1 LMVAFWQVQKSEAA
15 AVWAYAASWALA
27 AVAGRFFWR
36 SISGGHEREELEP
49 GTTNTLVRYG
59 APRAPAAL
67 LSQGLF
73 WIDYF
78 VASYFVSAGDVTAAE
93 VGVYSACVRVALAM
107 VLFLT
112 AVSYVFSPFVAD
124 LHARGERDR
133 LDALFKAITRW
144 TIAGTIPVL
153 LLLLIVPTAILRIFG
168 GTEFASG
175 SDALR
180 ILVIGQAIN
189 VSVGAAG
196 FVLIMAGRTGWDLVV
211 YGVSAALDLTLAW
224 ILVPKFGIEG
234 AAAAQAITIAVSN
247 WLRLALVRRFVGIFP
262 WDRTYVRLIVPTL
275 ACAAGMLV
283 ARALTSGTAWY
294 VQLVA
299 VTIIGTIAYL
309 PTLLA
314 VGLTPKEKI
323 ALRNGL
329 AKLRSR

>member
-1 LMVAFWQVQKSEAA
+1 
-15 AVWAYAASWALA
+15 
-27 AVAGRFFWR
+27 
-36 SISGGHEREELEP
+36 
-49 GTTNTLVRYG
+49 
-59 APRAPAAL
+59 
-67 LSQGLF
+67 
-73 WIDYF
+73 

-93 VGVYSACVRVALAM
+93 VGVYSACVRVALVM

-144 TIAGTIPVL
+144 TVAGTIPLL
-153 LLLLIVPTAILRIFG
+153 LLLLILPQSILRIFG
-168 GTEFASG
+168 GSEFASG

-224 ILVPKFGIEG
+224 ILVPRFGIEG
-234 AAAAQAITIAVSN
+234 AAASQAITIAVSN

-262 WDRTYVRLIVPTL
+262 WDLTYLRLVLPTL
-275 ACAAGMLV
+275 ACAAAMLAAHEV
-283 ARALTSGTAWY
+283 TIETKWY
-294 VQLVA
+294 VQLV
-299 VTIIGTIAYL
+299 VVGVIGAIAYVPAL
-309 PTLLA
+309 IA
-314 VGLTPKEKI
+314 FGLTPKEKI
-323 ALRNGL
+323 ALRNGVSKIR
-329 AKLRSR
+329 AR